1 MVYYSVKWFFME
13 YKTNKKDF
21 CNMRFIR
28 ADVRNNNSLFQYSSR
43 ITAWSRVFVA
53 AWLNSLN

>member
-1 MVYYSVKWFFME
+1 ME